1 MTECDANYIV
11 RYNIRGRASSIPQNT
26 ISILEWGR
34 KLDDISKAKITH
46 ILTDKSCC
54 DELGRIEPWSDT
66 VEIIRNG
73 ELVWMGWVTA
83 VEYSF
88 STVTVEVADALIW
101 SRYRWLEIDYEK
113 TQDSAQHFEDLWNLT
128 VGPDSASPIPV
139 DLIVSA
145 TGVVE
150 NRRYKESFRRIVW
163 FNLKELLEGSVDV
176 VALGTQLHVGSISA
190 PGTLDLNA
198 SDFSGDITLRK
209 DGTLYAGQ
217 VGVEGARSVRG
228 VYPSV
233 TPSGDGIY
241 PLVQDLV
248 FDEAVASNASAE
260 AQAKSRQEFSSGIVP
275 RIVRAGDALQL
286 RQGAVEIRKLIPTR
300 IVNIDTSELCVS
312 ERQQFRLGS
321 IDVTYTG
328 GIETIGLSLQPIGS
342 LAQVEGITADD
353 DRGNPIDDTAVTY

>member
-1 MTECDANYIV
+1 M
-11 RYNIRGRASSIPQNT
+11 
-26 ISILEWGR
+26 
-34 KLDDISKAKITH
+34 
-46 ILTDKSCC
+46 
-54 DELGRIEPWSDT
+54 
-66 VEIIRNG
+66 
-73 ELVWMGWVTA
+73 
-83 VEYSF
+83 
-88 STVTVEVADALIW
+88 TVEVSDALIW
-101 SRYRWLEIDYEK
+101 SRYRWLEADYEK
-113 TQDSAQHFEDLWNLT
+113 TQDSAQHFADLWNLT

-145 TGVVE
+145 SGVIE
-150 NRRYKESFRRIVW
+150 NRRYLSSFRRIVW

-176 VALGTQLHVGSISA
+176 VALGNQLHVGAIVA

-198 SDFSGDITLRK
+198 SDFAGDITLRK

-248 FDEAVASNASAE
+248 FDEAIASNASAE

-275 RIVRAGDALQL
+275 RIVRAGDSLQL
-286 RQGAVEIRKLIPTR
+286 RQGAVEIRRLIPTR

-312 ERQQFRLGS
+312 ERQQFRLGG

-328 GIETIGLSLQPIGS
+328 GIETIGMSLQPIGS

-353 DRGNPIDDTAVTY
+353 DR